1 MDSLLKMLPSI
12 VRLSD
17 DQELREQAVFTAW
30 NAVSGTQLSGVC
42 KPFRLYQKNLIVA
55 TLDNTWKKE
64 LERIASSMLFK
75 LDSLLGAPLVTF
87 IEFRVDPRFVQ
98 RAQPPK
104 PVQYRFRR
112 TKQLEKELKPLADQI
127 GSESLRRSFLTA
139 AARCIERSETKA
151 DADNSNGSGEDRRA
165 GQP

>member
-1 MDSLLKMLPSI
+1 MDSMLKMLPLI

-17 DQELREQAVFTAW
+17 DQELREQAAFTAW

-55 TLDNTWKKE
+55 TLDKTWKKE

-87 IEFRVDPRFVQ
+87 IEFRVDPRYVQ
-98 RAQPPK
+98 RAQHATPGR
-104 PVQYRFRR
+104 YRFRR
-112 TKQLEKELKPLADQI
+112 TKELEKELKPLADQI
-127 GSESLRRSFLTA
+127 GSESLRRSFLNA
-139 AARCIERSETKA
+139 AARCIERSESRA
-151 DADNSNGSGEDRRA
+151 DADNSN
-165 GQP
+165 

>member
-1 MDSLLKMLPSI
+1 MDSLLKMLPFI

-30 NAVSGTQLSGVC
+30 NAVSGAQLSGVC

-75 LDSLLGAPLVTF
+75 LDSLLGAPLVHLH
-87 IEFRVDPRFVQ
+87 RVSCRSEIRSAGSASETDPIPIPAHEAARE
-98 RAQPPK
+98 
-104 PVQYRFRR
+104 R
-112 TKQLEKELKPLADQI
+112 TEA
-127 GSESLRRSFLTA
+127 SRRS
-139 AARCIERSETKA
+139 
-151 DADNSNGSGEDRRA
+151 D
-165 GQP
+165 